1 MVKRGRQAAGALG
14 GLIRRSTKHVI
25 GGKATSKSTKASSGK
40 KEGSGTPAVANS
52 PDAHSQNQAD
62 ISSDVDADGY
72 SGMETSDE
80 GEHVQGAADF
90 SVAAMDTPDKAKLP
104 KSATKGRFVPSL
116 RSPSEKDELNIS
128 DGGTDESKNGKAAD
142 NSNETSAK
150 KGENPNQIWR
160 AIIDANTLNTYYYNA
175 RTKETT
181 WDKPEGFQD
190 LSKEELTASLE

>member
-1 MVKRGRQAAGALG
+1 M
-14 GLIRRSTKHVI
+14 
-25 GGKATSKSTKASSGK
+25 
-40 KEGSGTPAVANS
+40 ANS
-52 PDAHSQNQAD
+52 PDARSQIQAD
-62 ISSDVDADGY
+62 ISSDADGY

-80 GEHVQGAADF
+80 GEHIQGAADF
-90 SVAAMDTPDKAKLP
+90 SVAAMDTPDKVKLP

-116 RSPSEKDELNIS
+116 RSPSEKDELNIP
-128 DGGTDESKNGKAAD
+128 DGGTDESKNGETAD
-142 NSNETSAK
+142 NS